1 MRATAANVAGR
12 AATGVGDMMLRWQL
26 MIEAKQKLGGT
37 ETLSGSQSGKEV
49 AWMPSPTS
57 TRNTKENQE
66 AEKRD
71 HSQALSTPAS
81 VRKVARN
88 RIVMPQPQSDLE
100 LKGANMKVCPG
111 ISVDIQMMIRDHNAV
126 RFDVLNDLLSFL
138 SDSVG
143 DSFVG
148 IIVDVEVRKDNG
160 KKSPSYRCICLYY
173 DLCKFSNPPHGC
185 ILRYSQGN
193 AW

>member
-71 HSQALSTPAS
+71 HSQALSTPVFYTQHLFEKLLEIES
-81 VRKVARN
+81 SCLSHKVTWN
-88 RIVMPQPQSDLE
+88 
-100 LKGANMKVCPG
+100 
-111 ISVDIQMMIRDHNAV
+111 
-126 RFDVLNDLLSFL
+126 
-138 SDSVG
+138 
-143 DSFVG
+143 
-148 IIVDVEVRKDNG
+148 
-160 KKSPSYRCICLYY
+160 
-173 DLCKFSNPPHGC
+173 
-185 ILRYSQGN
+185 
-193 AW
+193 